1 MSKQEQEAED
11 KFLDENLAKG
21 YIVPSDSPYGFSTFM
36 VPKKDSNEMRY
47 IIDYHPLNAVTRKDV
62 TPLPNLAQC
71 IEDLQGMELFSKFD
85 VRWGYNNIQIHKT
98 DQWKSAFKTRRGL
111 YKAKVMFFGM
121 CNSPAAFQRFMNA
134 ILEPWYQKWGHKH
147 GKNYMDD
154 IGIGTPLAEKPIH
167 IEMIHDLFHILA
179 AHGLHLKLSK
189 SVFLQPQMDF
199 LGVRISKDGVTVDPA
214 KVAGLR
220 EYPRTLHNLKQVR
233 GFLGCAGYH
242 HMFCKNFS
250 IIAAPLF
257 CLMKKDA
264 PFVWGKEQ
272 QDAQETIIML
282 ITHAPVL
289 VQPDPS
295 RQFELE
301 TDASLIGTG
310 AILYQ

>member
-1 MSKQEQEAED
+1 
-11 KFLDENLAKG
+11 
-21 YIVPSDSPYGFSTFM
+21 
-36 VPKKDSNEMRY
+36 
-47 IIDYHPLNAVTRKDV
+47 
-62 TPLPNLAQC
+62 
-71 IEDLQGMELFSKFD
+71 
-85 VRWGYNNIQIHKT
+85 
-98 DQWKSAFKTRRGL
+98 
-111 YKAKVMFFGM
+111 MFFGM
-121 CNSPAAFQRFMNA
+121 CNSLAAFQRFMNA
-134 ILEPWYQKWGHKH
+134 ILEPWYQKWGHKR
-147 GKNYMDD
+147 GKNYMDN

-167 IEMIHDLFHILA
+167 IEMVHDLFHILA

-220 EYPRTLHNLKQVR
+220 EYPRILHNLKQVR

-242 HMFCKNFS
+242 RMFCRNFS

-257 CLMKKDA
+257 RLTKKDA

-272 QDAQETIIML
+272 QDAQETIITL

-289 VQPDPS
+289 VRPDPS